1 MSLEASEQ
9 SLASSGTDT
18 LAESIHR
25 LRRHAKA
32 QATPHNI
39 FLFLVAFRILNA
51 LTVRTFFQ
59 PDEFFQSLEP
69 AWQVVFGKDSGA
81 WITWEWRHEL
91 RSSIH
96 PLFFAAVYYVAGS
109 FAWIARLSPLTA
121 AELFVAAPKTAQ
133 AILAATGDYYTWNLS
148 NKIYGTE
155 SYEAWATLALT
166 VLSPWQWF
174 CSTRT
179 FSNSAE
185 TTLTIVALYFWPWEW
200 FLDNEEVDPE
210 EEEEREEEDE
220 PDETLESA
228 SRQSRYRWPGLDGDI
243 FTIMF
248 LTVAL
253 SSLRKCLLFAALAC
267 VLRPT
272 NIIIWA
278 CIAGFAAY
286 QCPRSSVFILVRESI
301 LCGSAV
307 LGLSVLIDRLFY
319 GVWAFP
325 IFQFLYV
332 NVAQS
337 IAIFY
342 GHNDWHYYLS
352 QGYPLLLT
360 TALPFSLIGL
370 YKSLRSGDEATF
382 NRRGSIKFQLATVSL
397 VMPAVLSI
405 IAHKE
410 VRFIYPLL
418 PALHILTAEP
428 LVSFFLPAISSS
440 SNAQLPRRL
449 TLLFLVLVNIFIAY
463 YTTLVHAPGPTEVL
477 AFLRARHNAHQ
488 EGYGHLL
495 APRPLFGGSDKP
507 VPAPPKNM
515 TVGFLMP
522 CHSTPWRSH
531 LVFPSIEAWALS
543 CEPPVGLDEAQKKA
557 YLDEADQFYANPT
570 EFLQHHMIG
579 GLWYIPRRPSYMST
593 LPPRSPPGAYYSHQ
607 QAHPLKEPLYHEW
620 PDYLVFFA
628 QLEPTIRTA
637 LRSSSYGECWRTWNT
652 AWHDDSRRKGDVVVW
667 CLDPNEQ
674 QEWRKLQH
682 KKQSDRREKQLDR
695 VISRF
700 EKQKQ
705 SKTSKYNPFNFFR
718 RQTTTATMTTNTP
731 GSWFSSLPWPFTS
744 TTSSRFSFPTQR
756 SSLLPPWFKNP
767 LTTQRGSP
775 YLPDFMKK
783 YLPAKRRWY
792 DPRSWFSSSS
802 SSWSSWWPWNNKGR
816 KRRSYAVNSNN
827 ERGLWE

>member
-1 MSLEASEQ
+1 
-9 SLASSGTDT
+9 
-18 LAESIHR
+18 
-25 LRRHAKA
+25 
-32 QATPHNI
+32 
-39 FLFLVAFRILNA
+39 
-51 LTVRTFFQ
+51 
-59 PDEFFQSLEP
+59 
-69 AWQVVFGKDSGA
+69 
-81 WITWEWRHEL
+81 
-91 RSSIH
+91 
-96 PLFFAAVYYVAGS
+96 
-109 FAWIARLSPLTA
+109 
-121 AELFVAAPKTAQ
+121 
-133 AILAATGDYYTWNLS
+133 
-148 NKIYGTE
+148 
-155 SYEAWATLALT
+155 
-166 VLSPWQWF
+166 
-174 CSTRT
+174 
-179 FSNSAE
+179 
-185 TTLTIVALYFWPWEW
+185 
-200 FLDNEEVDPE
+200 
-210 EEEEREEEDE
+210 
-220 PDETLESA
+220 
-228 SRQSRYRWPGLDGDI
+228 
-243 FTIMF
+243 
-248 LTVAL
+248 
-253 SSLRKCLLFAALAC
+253 
-267 VLRPT
+267 
-272 NIIIWA
+272 
-278 CIAGFAAY
+278 
-286 QCPRSSVFILVRESI
+286 
-301 LCGSAV
+301 
-307 LGLSVLIDRLFY
+307 
-319 GVWAFP
+319 
-325 IFQFLYV
+325 
-332 NVAQS
+332 
-337 IAIFY
+337 
-342 GHNDWHYYLS
+342 
-352 QGYPLLLT
+352 
-360 TALPFSLIGL
+360 
-370 YKSLRSGDEATF
+370 
-382 NRRGSIKFQLATVSL
+382 
-397 VMPAVLSI
+397 MPAVLSI

-507 VPAPPKNM
+507 VQAPPKNM

-543 CEPPVGLDEAQKKA
+543 CEPPVGLDEARKKA

-579 GLWYIPRRPSYMST
+579 GLWHIPRRPSYMST

-682 KKQSDRREKQLDR
+682 KQQSDRREKQLDR

-744 TTSSRFSFPTQR
+744 TTSSRFSLSTQR

-767 LTTQRGSP
+767 LTTQRGSQ
-775 YLPDFMKK
+775 YLPNFMKN

-792 DPRSWFSSSS
+792 NPRSWLSSSS